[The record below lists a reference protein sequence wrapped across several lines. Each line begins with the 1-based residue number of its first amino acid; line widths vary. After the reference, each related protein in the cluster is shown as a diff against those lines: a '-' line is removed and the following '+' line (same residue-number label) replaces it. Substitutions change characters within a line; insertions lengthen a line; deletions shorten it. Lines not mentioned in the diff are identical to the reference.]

1 MSSSQKVSDPLEVL
15 SNQETIESLSKLL
28 EGIPSLVKLTSKISE
43 MDKKGELDVLMTILD
58 QSASILDAVQ
68 KADLI
73 NTLITFSM
81 DQIGKVQALWPLL
94 EKMTSE
100 RALSLLQSMDIDG
113 LLTAAEKM
121 TPVLQKMTSDKALK
135 LMEGMNWD
143 SLLDATEKLMPVM
156 QKITDERALKAIQ
169 SLDYDTLLEATEKL
183 TPALNKIAG
192 LMVDM
197 QNKGQMDTLLNA
209 MEQGIAL
216 LDAVQKADLINTLIT
231 FSMDQ
236 IGKVQALWPLLE
248 KMTSERALSLLQS
261 MDIDGLLTAAEK
273 MTPVLQ
279 KMTSDKALKLMEG
292 MNWDSLLDATEKL
305 MPVMQKITDER
316 AIKLIQSLDVE
327 SLLSTM
333 EAAMPLL
340 KKFTDP
346 NMVKMLTQ
354 MDWDSMMGM
363 MGKLAEL
370 QKTGVMDKMMSM
382 MDTFADP
389 QVIDGLVLMSS
400 KFATALKMWINE
412 LPSVRPAGNG
422 LLLKTAGIPADD
434 DVRYALGIMMSLAKD
449 IGKVFRQS

>member
-1 MSSSQKVSDPLEVL
+1 MSSSQKVVDPLEIM

-28 EGIPSLVKLTSKISE
+28 EGMPSLVKVTSKLSE
-43 MDKKGELDVLMTILD
+43 MDKKGELDVLMGILD
-58 QSASILDAVQ
+58 QSASVLDAVQ

-121 TPVLQKMTSDKALK
+121 TPLLQKVTSDKVLK
-135 LMEGMNWD
+135 LLEGMD
-143 SLLDATEKLMPVM
+143 MDGLLNATEKLMPIM
-156 QKITDERALKAIQ
+156 QKMTNERALKALQ
-169 SLDYDTLLEATEKL
+169 SIDYDNLLEATEKL
-183 TPALNKIAG
+183 TPALNRMASM
-192 LMVDM
+192 MVDL
-197 QNKGQMDTLLNA
+197 QNKGQLDMLLNA
-209 MEQGIAL
+209 MEQGLSL

-273 MTPVLQ
+273 MTPLLQ
-279 KMTSDKALKLMEG
+279 KVTNERTLKLIEG
-292 MNWDSLLDATEKL
+292 IDID
-305 MPVMQKITDER
+305 
-316 AIKLIQSLDVE
+316 

-346 NMVKMLTQ
+346 NMVKMLNQ
-354 MDWDSMMGM
+354 IDWDSMMGI
-363 MGKLAEL
+363 MGKFAEL
-370 QKTGVMDKMMSM
+370 QRTGVMDKMMSM
-382 MDTFADP
+382 MDTFGDP

-400 KFATALKMWINE
+400 KFATAMKMWINE
-412 LPSVRPAGNG
+412 LPSVKPAGNG
-422 LLLKTAGIPADD
+422 FLLKTAGIPADE
-434 DVRYALGIMMSLAKD
+434 DVRYAIGIMMSLAKD
-449 IGKVFRQS
+449 IGKVFRQG

>member
-1 MSSSQKVSDPLEVL
+1 MSSSQKVVDPLEIL

-28 EGIPSLVKLTSKISE
+28 EGMPSLVKVTSKLSE
-43 MDKKGELDVLMTILD
+43 MDKKGELDVLMGILD

-121 TPVLQKMTSDKALK
+121 TPLLQKMTSDKALK
-135 LMEGMNWD
+135 LLDGMD
-143 SLLDATEKLMPVM
+143 IDGLLNATEKLMPIM
-156 QKITDERALKAIQ
+156 QKMTNERALKALQ
-169 SLDYDTLLEATEKL
+169 SIDYDTLLEATEKL
-183 TPALNKIAG
+183 TPALNRMASM
-192 LMVDM
+192 MVDL
-197 QNKGQMDTLLNA
+197 QNKGQLDMLLNTV
-209 MEQGIAL
+209 EQGLSL

-273 MTPVLQ
+273 MTPLLQ
-279 KMTSDKALKLMEG
+279 KMTSDKALKLLDG
-292 MNWDSLLDATEKL
+292 MDIDGLLNATEKL
-305 MPVMQKITDER
+305 MPIMQKMTNER
-316 AIKLIQSLDVE
+316 TLKLIEGIDID
-327 SLLSTM
+327 SLLLTM

-354 MDWDSMMGM
+354 LDWDSMMGM
-363 MGKLAEL
+363 MGKFAEL
-370 QKTGVMDKMMSM
+370 QRTGVMDKMMSM
-382 MDTFADP
+382 METFGDP

-400 KFATALKMWINE
+400 KFATAMKMWINE
-412 LPSVRPAGNG
+412 LPSVKPAGNG
-422 LLLKTAGIPADD
+422 FLLKTAGIPADE
-434 DVRYALGIMMSLAKD
+434 DVRYAIGIMMSLAKD
-449 IGKVFRQS
+449 IGKVFRQG